1 MLLIPFLIFSIDPT
15 TTTTTATVP
24 TNIIGIFKLNQ
35 ILILVRYRLKCSIT
49 KSSLIADGLNQK
61 YLFTSGTCNDNIQ
74 NGDETGVDCGGRCN
88 SCRK

>member
-1 MLLIPFLIFSIDPT
+1 MLLIPFLIFSTDPT

-24 TNIIGIFKLNQ
+24 TNIFGIFKLNQ
-35 ILILVRYRLKCSIT
+35 ILILVGHRL
-49 KSSLIADGLNQK
+49 KSSLNADGLNQK
-61 YLFTSGTCNDNIQ
+61 YLCSSGTCNDNIQ